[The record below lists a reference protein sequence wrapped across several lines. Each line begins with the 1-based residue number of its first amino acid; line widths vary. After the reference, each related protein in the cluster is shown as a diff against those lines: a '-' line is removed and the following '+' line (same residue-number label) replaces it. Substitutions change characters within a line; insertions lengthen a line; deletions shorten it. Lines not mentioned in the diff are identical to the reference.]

1 MLIQEISTQNL
12 SVAIAHYVYRNTRI
26 EDFHSEDAIM
36 NASLYAL
43 MHDIVE
49 SKIAC
54 VRRFL
59 PLLRSIETPEAWN
72 EAAAKLH
79 SAEAAKEFACFS
91 AEVLFKMN
99 SNAGWDAAKE
109 TEQPKDEAL
118 ADYILGGA
126 FVQGCREGWHLTDDV
141 MRRINRDINDRVYTL
156 LIYGWLEEL

>member
-1 MLIQEISTQNL
+1 MLIQEINTQNL

-26 EDFHSEDAIM
+26 EDFHSEDAVM

-49 SKIAC
+49 RKIAC
-54 VRRFL
+54 ARRFL

-72 EAAAKLH
+72 EAADKLH
-79 SAEAAKEFACFS
+79 SAERAKEFACFS
-91 AEVLFKMN
+91 AEVLFRMN

-126 FVQGCREGWHLTDDV
+126 FTRGCREGWHLTDDV
-141 MRRINRDINDRVYTL
+141 MCRINRDINDRIYTL
-156 LIYGWLEEL
+156 LIYGRLEG